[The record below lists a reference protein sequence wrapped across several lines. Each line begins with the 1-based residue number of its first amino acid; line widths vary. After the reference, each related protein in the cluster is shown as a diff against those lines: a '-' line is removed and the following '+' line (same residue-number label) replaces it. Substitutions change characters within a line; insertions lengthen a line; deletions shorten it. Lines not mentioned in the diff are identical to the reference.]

1 MKKIGVILMV
11 VMLMGLLT
19 FTATASAK
27 TINLLMEAV
36 PDTFYI
42 QNLLPEF
49 EKESGIKVEF
59 EIVNYAQMHG
69 KLLPQLLSPTGV
81 YDAIVVDNYWAG
93 EFPAAGWLEQL
104 EPYVDKTPAIKLED
118 YLPSMLDMVGY
129 YEGKLYMLPF
139 YNYTMILIYRNDLLT
154 QAGVVIPDT
163 VEEYVDLCSQMT
175 QDVDGDGQM
184 DVYGASMMGLK
195 PDPICMDWSNYLF
208 SCGGDYYDENW
219 HAIINNAEGVESAR
233 LYAKN
238 MDLNAP
244 MGAPGFGFD
253 EAINMM
259 AQGKAFSLVT
269 FWMFFTSLNN
279 PLESQ
284 VAGNILFQ
292 PMPGG
297 ANLNGGWGWAIP
309 KSSPDKE
316 AAWEFISWVESPEIV
331 IKRALQG
338 GAPTRWDA
346 FQAPEVVER
355 YPYYPMIMKGLEKA
369 KPVPEFLY
377 STEMIEVIGRELSLI
392 VEGKDVQKA
401 LDEAARGLNNLTKK
415 AKLYR

>member
-1 MKKIGVILMV
+1 MKKTGVILMV
-11 VMLMGLLT
+11 VMLVSLLT
-19 FTATASAK
+19 FAASAK

-49 EKESGIKVEF
+49 EKESGMKVEF

-93 EFPAAGWLEQL
+93 EFPAAGWLEEL
-104 EPYVDKTPAIKLED
+104 DPYVDKTPAIKLED

-154 QAGVVIPDT
+154 QAGAVIPDT
-163 VEEYVDLCSQMT
+163 VEEYVDFCSQMT
-175 QDVDGDGQM
+175 QDVDGDGQI

-195 PDPICMDWSNYLF
+195 PDPICMEWSNYLF

-219 HAIINNAEGVESAR
+219 HAIINNAEGVESAY

-297 ANLNGGWGWAIP
+297 VNLNGGWGWAIP

-316 AAWEFISWVESPEIV
+316 AAWKFISWVESPEIV

-401 LDEAARGLNNLTKK
+401 LDEAARGLNKLTKK

>member
-1 MKKIGVILMV
+1 MV
-11 VMLMGLLT
+11 VLAGLLT
-19 FTATASAK
+19 FGASAK
-27 TINLLMEAV
+27 TIHLLMEAV

-49 EKESGIKVEF
+49 EKESGMKVEF

-69 KLLPQLLSPTGV
+69 KLLPQLLSSKGV

-104 EPYVDKTPAIKLED
+104 EPYVDKTPEINLED

-129 YEGKLYMLPF
+129 YQGKLYMLPF

-163 VEEYVDLCSQMT
+163 VEEYVDLCGQMN
-175 QDVDGDGQM
+175 QDIDGDGQI
-184 DVYGASMMGLK
+184 DIYGTSMMGLK
-195 PDPICMDWSNYLF
+195 PDPICMEWSNYLF

-219 HAIINNAEGVESAR
+219 HAIINNAEGVEATR
-233 LYAKN
+233 LYAEN
-238 MDLNAP
+238 MKLNAS

-284 VAGNILFQ
+284 VAGNVLFQ

-297 ANLNGGWGWAIP
+297 VNLNGGWGWALP

-316 AAWEFISWVESPEIV
+316 AAWKFISWVESPEIA

-355 YPYYPMIMKGLEKA
+355 YPYYPVVMKGLEKA

-377 STEMIEVIGRELSLI
+377 STEMIEVVGRELSLV

-401 LDEAARGLNNLTKK
+401 LDLAARELDKLAEK
-415 AKLYR
+415 AKLYQ

>member
-1 MKKIGVILMV
+1 MKKTGVILMV
-11 VMLMGLLT
+11 VMLVSLLT
-19 FTATASAK
+19 FAASAK

-49 EKESGIKVEF
+49 EKESGMKVEF

-93 EFPAAGWLEQL
+93 EFPAAGWLEEL
-104 EPYVDKTPAIKLED
+104 DPYVDKTPAIKLED

-154 QAGVVIPDT
+154 QAGAVIPDT

-175 QDVDGDGQM
+175 QDVDGDGQI

-195 PDPICMDWSNYLF
+195 PDPICMEWSNYLF

-219 HAIINNAEGVESAR
+219 HAIINNAEGVESAY

-297 ANLNGGWGWAIP
+297 VNLNGGWGWAIP

-316 AAWEFISWVESPEIV
+316 AAWKFISWVESPEIV

-401 LDEAARGLNNLTKK
+401 LDEAARGLNKLTKK